1 MKVELVDIND
11 CLQELRIDGVTRLEN
26 HQIYVEDALRLLETE
41 TKAFTFEHKEEWD
54 EEEED

>member
-11 CLQELRIDGVTRLEN
+11 CLQELRIDGVTRLDN
-26 HQIYVEDALRLLETE
+26 HQIYAEDALRLLATE

-54 EEEED
+54 EEEG